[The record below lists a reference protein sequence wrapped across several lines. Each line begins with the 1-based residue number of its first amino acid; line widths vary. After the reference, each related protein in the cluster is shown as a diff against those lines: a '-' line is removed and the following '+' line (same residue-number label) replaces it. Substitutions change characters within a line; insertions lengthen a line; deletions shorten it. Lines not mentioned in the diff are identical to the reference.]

1 MDFPSD
7 ETEGR
12 SQGRRTYSRSKDE
25 RPFATEETS
34 RASDD
39 QIKGG
44 RRRSVH
50 SHQNSQIVFD
60 DFTSSK
66 SNSVKTSAPRQ
77 PPGGV
82 SSIAL
87 NGGHDSEEQGAVRGI
102 KTEYTRQG
110 AGTPFATLSDLKA
123 PLEAPPPLPIESKAP
138 PFATLSDLVCDAVVA
153 HRSLRLQKR
162 DEPAPV
168 VEREESTPY
177 ALLQD
182 LSSHAPADVSK
193 SSAAPSATPWASGE

>member
-12 SQGRRTYSRSKDE
+12 SQGRRTYSRNKDE

-50 SHQNSQIVFD
+50 SQQNSQIVFD

-66 SNSVKTSAPRQ
+66 SNSVKASAPRH

-82 SSIAL
+82 SSIVL
-87 NGGHDSEEQGAVRGI
+87 NGGQDSEEQGAVRGI

-123 PLEAPPPLPIESKAP
+123 PLEAPPPLPVESKAP
-138 PFATLSDLVCDAVVA
+138 PFATLSDLVCDGVVA
-153 HRSLRLQKR
+153 RLSLSLQKR
-162 DEPAPV
+162 EPTPV

-182 LSSHAPADVSK
+182 LSLHAPADVSK